1 MRLRAALCS
10 ALLVGFTVG
19 SPASPAEEETPR
31 KDAKDELKLLEGAW
45 KVVGVEADGK
55 KAPPE
60 ALEGLSWSFRGAE
73 LSCNDL
79 GNKLEDKATAKLDPS
94 RSPKRID
101 IVGLTGTGKGKTVA
115 GIYKIDNGQLIVC
128 IRDTEQPKKGRPE
141 KFATTNDSGLCVIT
155 FERIKK

>member
-19 SPASPAEEETPR
+19 SAASPAEEGTPP
-31 KDAKDELKLLEGAW
+31 KDAKEELKLLEGAW
-45 KVVGVEADGK
+45 KVVGLEANGK

-60 ALEGLSWSFRGAE
+60 ALKGMSWSFRDAE
-73 LSCNDL
+73 LSCNDP
-79 GNKLEDKATAKLDPS
+79 GNKLEDKATVKLDPS

-128 IRDTEQPKKGRPE
+128 MRDAEVAKKGRPE
-141 KFATTNDSGLCVIT
+141 KFATAKDSGLGIIT
-155 FERIKK
+155 LERVKK